1 MYLEVSST
9 VPTVV
14 MSHFGITQGAE
25 SAIYLQPNIP
35 QLGTFALLSTAPAE
49 LGGAR
54 IRPSGLQQ
62 VCESAAANLP
72 ASTAVLMQPTGESRF
87 LHVFWRRCCF
97 GRWVPF
103 PLAPTACPSGWPDV
117 AARASICTRR
127 TPTALLEAHIRPQ
140 TCFGFRV

>member
-103 PLAPTACPSGWPDV
+103 PLAPTACPS
-117 AARASICTRR
+117 ARAGCRGAGIYLH
-127 TPTALLEAHIRPQ
+127 TPYTDRIAGGAHPPADM
-140 TCFGFRV
+140 FRV